1 MKSPLVLLVAACL
14 LAATVHADWRSDAN
28 ARIER
33 IRKGDFSLE
42 LLNAQGAPVQHA
54 RVSYH
59 LLRHEFLFG
68 DAIAYAPF
76 TEQDALGK
84 AYRKFILDNL
94 SGLVCENEM
103 KWYSDEVNQG
113 HEDYAQADALV
124 AFAQEH
130 HLMMR
135 GHCLFWEKEKF
146 AMPWQLKL
154 TPAQLRAAVE
164 RRLVDTVTRYKG
176 KVISW
181 DVDNEML
188 DGDFFRSR
196 LGDGIVPWMF
206 KETHKIDPKALLFVN
221 EYGILGN
228 PEKTERYIAESRK
241 LQAEGAP
248 VGGIGIQ
255 SHDTD
260 RFTDNPNAKIIND
273 GRPDW
278 MLRTPLTPAA
288 FLATLDR
295 LYSATGLPIHITE
308 ISAKVH
314 DPERRA
320 KVLDMLFRLSF
331 SHPGVQA
338 LVLWG
343 FDAKHH
349 WLGPDAA
356 LMNADGTLNVAGQ
369 HIVHLIHD
377 VWSSKGEVSSD
388 TDGQAAFRA
397 FYGTYQLS
405 ITLPDGRTVERQVF
419 LGKAVK
425 GPVPVVVN

>member
-1 MKSPLVLLVAACL
+1 MKSSLILL
-14 LAATVHADWRSDAN
+14 LACTVCATLRADWRSDAD
-28 ARIER
+28 ARIDK
-33 IRKGDFSLE
+33 IRKGNFAVEVLD
-42 LLNAQGAPVQHA
+42 AQGAPVRGA
-54 RVSYH
+54 TVSYH

-68 DAIAYAPF
+68 TAIAYAPY
-76 TEQDALGK
+76 TEKDALGT

-94 SGLVCENEM
+94 NGLVCENEM
-103 KWYSDEVNQG
+103 KWYSDEVKEG
-113 HEDYAQADALV
+113 HEDYSQADALV
-124 AFAQEH
+124 AFAQKH

-135 GHCLFWEKEKF
+135 GHCLFWEKQKF

-196 LGDGIVPWMF
+196 LGDDIVPWMF
-206 KETHKIDPKALLFVN
+206 KTAHKIDPHALLFVN

-228 PEKTERYIAESRK
+228 PEKTERYIAEIRK

-278 MLRTPLTPAA
+278 MLRTPLTPKA

-349 WLGPDAA
+349 WLGADAA
-356 LMNADGTLNVAGQ
+356 LMNADGTLTPAGVD
-369 HIVHLIHD
+369 ITHLIHD
-377 VWSSKGEVSSD
+377 VWTSNGTVSSND
-388 TDGQAAFRA
+388 DGRAAFRA
-397 FYGTYQLS
+397 FYGTYELT
-405 ITLPDGRTVERQVF
+405 ITLPGGGTVKRTVF
-419 LGKAVK
+419 LGKAVH